1 MASQDWFDKD
11 FYKVLGVDK
20 TASDAELKKTYRK
33 LARQYHPDSN
43 PGDAAAESR
52 FKEISEA
59 YSVLSDKEQ
68 RAEYDQ
74 VRAMG
79 SGARFTAGGPGA
91 QGGFEDVFGGM
102 FGGQQAGGQRVRFG
116 QGGGGGFE
124 DILGGLFNGGA
135 AGGGGGFGQSSGG
148 FRGFGGPTKGRD
160 VTASTTLDF
169 TTAIA
174 GDTVKLSQGN
184 GRPVNVRIPAGVAD
198 GQKIRLRGRGEP
210 SPDGG
215 EAGDLVVSVTVRKH
229 PVFERDGLNLR
240 VDVPV
245 TFAEAALGATIQ
257 VPTLGGEPVKL
268 KVAPGTPSGRVLRVK
283 GRGVATKSGTGDL
296 LATVQVAVPSHLSD
310 KLREAVEA
318 LRAALPDEDPRE
330 DLLAKARS

>member
-11 FYKVLGVDK
+11 FYKTLGVSKDA
-20 TASDAELKKTYRK
+20 TDAELKKTYRK
-33 LARQYHPDSN
+33 LARQFHPDSN
-43 PGDAAAESR
+43 PGDAAAENR

-68 RAEYDQ
+68 RQEYDQ

-79 SGARFTAGGPGA
+79 SGARFTAGGGG
-91 QGGFEDVFGGM
+91 QGGGFEDVFGGM
-102 FGGQQAGGQRVRFG
+102 FNQGGGQRVRFG
-116 QGGGGGFE
+116 QGGAGGAGGGFE
-124 DILGGLFNGGA
+124 DILGGMF
-135 AGGGGGFGQSSGG
+135 GGGGGFGQSSGG
-148 FRGFGGPTKGRD
+148 FRGFGGPTKGAD

-169 TTAIA
+169 TTAIT
-174 GDTVKLSQGN
+174 GDTIKLSQGN

-198 GQKIRLRGRGEP
+198 GQKIRLRGRGQP

-215 EAGDLVVSVTVRKH
+215 DAGDLVVTVTVRKH

-245 TFAEAALGATIQ
+245 TFVEAALGATIQ

-283 GRGVATKSGTGDL
+283 GRGVSTKNGTGDL
-296 LATVQVAVPSHLSD
+296 LATVQVAVPSHLTD
-310 KLREAVEA
+310 KQREAVEA
-318 LRAALPDEDPRE
+318 LAATLPDEDPRE